1 MGGLPGIAAVILIG
15 ITALTLLLSQ
25 DWRVSVVALA
35 VQYAGVA
42 VLVGMSW
49 PVPLAVVKVVVGWM
63 ATAAL
68 GLTQIGQPF
77 GMEERS
83 WPGGRI
89 FRSVAASL
97 VMLVIWTVSPGVT
110 VWFSG
115 VKNVQVVGGLILIGL
130 GLLHLGMTA
139 RPLRVIIGLLTVL
152 SGFEIFY
159 AVVETSVLVAG
170 LLAVVTLGLALVGAY
185 LLTATVEEEQA

>member
-1 MGGLPGIAAVILIG
+1 MSGIAGIAAVILLSV
-15 ITALTLLLSQ
+15 TALTLFLSQ
-25 DWRVSVVALA
+25 DWRVSVAALA

-49 PVPLAVVKVVVGWM
+49 PVALAVVKVVVGWM
-63 ATAAL
+63 AAAAL

-97 VMLVIWTVSPGVT
+97 VLLVILTISPGVSA
-110 VWFSG
+110 WFPG
-115 VKNVQVVGGLILIGL
+115 VRNVQVIGGLILIGM

-139 RPLRVIIGLLTVL
+139 RPLRVILGLLTVL

-185 LLTATVEEEQA
+185 LLTATVEGEQA

>member
-1 MGGLPGIAAVILIG
+1 MSGIAGIAAVILLG
-15 ITALTLLLSQ
+15 VTALTLFLSQ
-25 DWRVSVVALA
+25 DWRVSVAALA

-49 PVPLAVVKVVVGWM
+49 PVALAVVKVVVGWM
-63 ATAAL
+63 AAAAL

-97 VMLVIWTVSPGVT
+97 VLLVILTISPGVSA
-110 VWFSG
+110 WFPG
-115 VKNVQVVGGLILIGL
+115 VRNVQVIGGLILIGM

-139 RPLRVIIGLLTVL
+139 RPLRVILGLLTVL

-185 LLTATVEEEQA
+185 LLTATVEGEQA

>member
-1 MGGLPGIAAVILIG
+1 MSGIAGIAAVILLG
-15 ITALTLLLSQ
+15 VTALTLFLSQ
-25 DWRVSVVALA
+25 DWRVSVAALA

-49 PVPLAVVKVVVGWM
+49 PVALAVVKVVVGWM
-63 ATAAL
+63 AAAAL

-97 VMLVIWTVSPGVT
+97 VLLVILTISPGVSA
-110 VWFSG
+110 WFPG
-115 VKNVQVVGGLILIGL
+115 VRNVQVIGGLILIGM

-139 RPLRVIIGLLTVL
+139 RPLRVILGLLTVL

-170 LLAVVTLGLALVGAY
+170 LLVVVTLGLALVGAY
-185 LLTATVEEEQA
+185 LLTATVEGEQA

>member
-1 MGGLPGIAAVILIG
+1 MSGIAGIAAVILLG
-15 ITALTLLLSQ
+15 VTALTLFLSQ
-25 DWRVSVVALA
+25 DWRVSVAALA

-49 PVPLAVVKVVVGWM
+49 PVALAVVKVVVGWM
-63 ATAAL
+63 AAAAL
-68 GLTQIGQPF
+68 GLAQIGQPF

-97 VMLVIWTVSPGVT
+97 VLLVILTISPGVSA
-110 VWFSG
+110 WFPG
-115 VKNVQVVGGLILIGL
+115 VRNVQVIGGLILIGM

-139 RPLRVIIGLLTVL
+139 RPLRVILGLLTVL

-170 LLAVVTLGLALVGAY
+170 LLVVVTLGLALVGAY
-185 LLTATVEEEQA
+185 LLTATVEGEQA

>member
-1 MGGLPGIAAVILIG
+1 MGGIAGIAAVILLSV
-15 ITALTLLLSQ
+15 TALTLFLSQ
-25 DWRVSVVALA
+25 DWRVSVAALA

-49 PVPLAVVKVVVGWM
+49 PVALAVVKVVVGWM
-63 ATAAL
+63 AAAAL

-97 VMLVIWTVSPGVT
+97 VLLVILTISPGVSA
-110 VWFSG
+110 WFPG
-115 VKNVQVVGGLILIGL
+115 VRNVQVIGGLILIGM

-139 RPLRVIIGLLTVL
+139 RPLRVILGLLTVL

-185 LLTATVEEEQA
+185 LLTATVEGEQA